1 MSLVPALAPTAL
13 YRSLFVLIVNVL
25 SVRAQVSIGK
35 TAIRPLDLPQ
45 SLTVIDRAIMDQQ
58 RVLRL
63 TDRLHHTRRVY
74 VPGTTG
80 GTKKLREG
88 VLPLAATIPLK
99 NLHDHSTHATGLR
112 FKALPISF

>member
-1 MSLVPALAPTAL
+1 MSRLPALPPTAL

-35 TAIRPLDLPQ
+35 TAIRPLALPQ

-58 RVLRL
+58 RGLRVSDVLHN
-63 TDRLHHTRRVY
+63 TSGVY
-74 VPGTTG
+74 VTGTTG